1 MRHSDISDEL
11 FETYI
16 NSIEQQI
23 EDKRFFL
30 SQAKNVVESLRN
42 EGNRSRNI
50 TLAQWQDF
58 LKKPM
63 FFPERSDPI
72 GLNMVSASLVSRQTT
87 TEEWLHYMEEKLDH
101 MQAMIGDQEHINR
114 DMLVLIELLEQRPK
128 ITLVNIPTLES
139 PSQRN
144 QRLHLELEDF
154 VKNYIALDLA
164 DAGNSTEEVQRDLI
178 LLLSRLVHYDKYL
191 KTTDFQKSTK
201 GLLRLL
207 LRSNLITV
215 YKERNA
221 RYVRLLDFGT

>member
-1 MRHSDISDEL
+1 MRRSDINDEL

-23 EDKRFFL
+23 EDKQFFL
-30 SQAKNVVESLRN
+30 SQARNVVESLRS

-50 TLAQWQDF
+50 TLEQWQDF

-72 GLNMVSASLVSRQTT
+72 GLNMVSASLVSRQTS
-87 TEEWLHYMEEKLDH
+87 TEEWLHYMEEKLNH
-101 MQAMIGDQEHINR
+101 MQTMIGDQEGINR

-128 ITLVNIPTLES
+128 IALVNIPTQES

-144 QRLHLELEDF
+144 QRLRLELEDF

-164 DAGNSTEEVQRDLI
+164 DAGDSTEEVQRDLF
-178 LLLSRLVHYDKYL
+178 LLLSRLVHYDKYV

-201 GLLRLL
+201 GLFRLL
-207 LRSNLITV
+207 LRSNLITI
-215 YKERNA
+215 YKEGNA
-221 RYVRLLDFGT
+221 RYVRLLDFAT